1 MALNNKREDLV
12 QFEDV
17 KVWQGRLSGRQRIHG
32 SKQSQMRQ
40 SKSTLVGRLSANAF
54 RIWREL
60 AEACYYLMWL
70 QLLMKLTSH
79 AVLQLHNSNTE
90 EGISPR
96 CLMWGACINMLKR
109 RRWGSDRWLRIQGKL
124 RLQPSWQKLC
134 GSLRMGGHK
143 QVKIFYQK
151 CYRWDAEMEIL

>member
-1 MALNNKREDLV
+1 M
-12 QFEDV
+12 
-17 KVWQGRLSGRQRIHG
+17 WQGRLSGRRRMHG
-32 SKQSQMRQ
+32 SKQSQMRHR
-40 SKSTLVGRLSANAF
+40 KSTLVGRLSANAF
-54 RIWREL
+54 RICREL
-60 AEACYYLMWL
+60 AEACYHWLWL
-70 QLLMKLTSH
+70 QLVLKLTSH

-96 CLMWGACINMLKR
+96 FLMLGASINKLKR
-109 RRWGSDRWLRIQGKL
+109 RRWGSDRWMRIQGKL

-151 CYRWDAEMEIL
+151 CYWWDAEMRISWGRLWIWLKPPGKRK